1 MLMAGVVPN
10 ILGFVIVLLYLP
22 ESPRY
27 LLVWGRYEEL
37 RDTMVFI
44 ANMNG
49 RPEKLVHRG
58 YCQRLDDK
66 THRQIDD
73 SITSGFFELITNP
86 MNLRIQS
93 TLVGA
98 WCLLALCLFGQ
109 AFLLPMYFEDRA
121 LSFSGE
127 DELMLL
133 LTFQMIEVPGL
144 LWLCT
149 IIDHPAFGRRKSIA
163 ASAGFC
169 AINALLVHFLWDKGI
184 WVLLPLFMGVK
195 VFGVMAFEA
204 MYVYAA
210 ELVPTTNRQAGLS
223 LGIGASKA
231 ACGLAGIILVSF
243 INSKGASNVSGEI
256 QLLYCLPITLYCP
269 CSNLK
274 HFGNVTSFSDT
285 WDSSMQW
292 TKARHILSSS

>member
-1 MLMAGVVPN
+1 
-10 ILGFVIVLLYLP
+10 
-22 ESPRY
+22 
-27 LLVWGRYEEL
+27 
-37 RDTMVFI
+37 
-44 ANMNG
+44 
-49 RPEKLVHRG
+49 
-58 YCQRLDDK
+58 
-66 THRQIDD
+66 
-73 SITSGFFELITNP
+73 
-86 MNLRIQS
+86 
-93 TLVGA
+93 
-98 WCLLALCLFGQ
+98 
-109 AFLLPMYFEDRA
+109 
-121 LSFSGE
+121 
-127 DELMLL
+127 MLL

-149 IIDHPAFGRRKSIA
+149 IIDHPAFGRQKSIA

-210 ELVPTTNRQAGLS
+210 ELVPTTSRQAGLS